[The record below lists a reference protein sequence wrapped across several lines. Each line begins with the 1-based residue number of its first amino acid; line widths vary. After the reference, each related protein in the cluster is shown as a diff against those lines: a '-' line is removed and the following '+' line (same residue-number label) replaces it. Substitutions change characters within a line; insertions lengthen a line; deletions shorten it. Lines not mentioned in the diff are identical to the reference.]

1 MLRSLPRGLS
11 TVSGTADYEAVD
23 WVLHEKVAGYCSNW
37 FVGWPTWRFSW
48 LQADCM
54 YVLAKLSDFRNLM
67 VFIEFISWVLSFY
80 LLLWRTYERAI
91 LLQGSWTVLEGPIW
105 WSSEWG
111 IFEDRGEHCVKRSR
125 MTSTAYVQLS
135 KWELFR
141 TGLFSATTWRCEDY
155 MCCLF
160 FIKKFNTVC
169 FASGIH
175 WIYYGGPGRL

>member
-1 MLRSLPRGLS
+1 MKIELEIIWELGRMEPSCIAIEFWVSAGDS
-11 TVSGTADYEAVD
+11 VSG
-23 WVLHEKVAGYCSNW
+23 GYAQLGNK
-37 FVGWPTWRFSW
+37 
-48 LQADCM
+48 ANCM

-111 IFEDRGEHCVKRSR
+111 IFEDRGEHCMKRSR

-155 MCCLF
+155 MWCLF